1 MIKDILLAV
10 MMVLPFLGSTAHA
23 EMRGSG
29 PFAAWV
35 ARSAD
40 GEYYL
45 LKGFTPRRLSKAD
58 QKVVAQHLD
67 HFILFEADPDSA
79 WMPYTNIKNVK
90 RLPKAE
96 LQGDPIIRVS
106 FPESSLPYGT
116 PMFFDMI
123 FLRGPQKVYSPDT
136 KYMRAAIWTSGKD
149 VPRVVRTFSINRLW
163 DGRFDETEVP
173 ASKPFRRSVNVLLP
187 PGEYRLVVEGIT
199 RHYDDA
205 TGRWFDGRFLLSEPS
220 SLVVTET
227 KDKKR
232 MVTSLYS
239 WLTDGPAEERVRVAR
254 GLVELGEDTRPY
266 ALVLDDL
273 ETGVFDH
280 SGRGQAIG
288 FVSQRPSPDVLRALR
303 TLILRETTD
312 SGIENILSSIPTD
325 NRPDRRPSKITEML
339 IGMMK
344 QKRFVKASHS
354 SLSHVRVC
362 DCVAA
367 WLAGT
372 TNGSGYYA
380 GKSIEERNETFP
392 GIIAEARRKMKQ

>member
-1 MIKDILLAV
+1 MIKDILLAAL
-10 MMVLPFLGSTAHA
+10 MLLPFLGSAAHA
-23 EMRGSG
+23 EMRGRG
-29 PFAAWV
+29 PFVAWV

-40 GEYYL
+40 GEHYL

-58 QKVVAQHLD
+58 QKVAAQHLD
-67 HFILFEADPDSA
+67 RFILFEADPDSA
-79 WMPYTNIKNVK
+79 GMPYSNLKNVK

-96 LQGDPIIRVS
+96 LRGDPIIRVT
-106 FPESSLPYGT
+106 FPKPSVPYGT
-116 PMFFDMI
+116 PMFFDMS

-136 KYMRAAIWTSGKD
+136 KYMRAAIWTSGKN

-163 DGRFDETEVP
+163 GAGFDETDMP

-187 PGEYRLVVEGIT
+187 PGEYRLVVEGVT
-199 RHYDDA
+199 RHYDD
-205 TGRWFDGRFLLSEPS
+205 TTRRWLDGRFLLSEPS

-227 KDKKR
+227 DEKRR

-239 WLTDGPAEERVRVAR
+239 WLTDGPPEERVRVAR
-254 GLVELGEDTRPY
+254 RLVELGEDTRPY

-288 FVSQRPSPDVLRALR
+288 FVSRKPSPDVLRALR
-303 TLILRETTD
+303 TLILRENTD
-312 SGIENILSSIPTD
+312 TGIENILSSIPTD
-325 NRPDRRPSKITEML
+325 NRPSRRPPKITEML

-344 QKRFVKASHS
+344 EKRFVKASHS
-354 SLSHVRVC
+354 SLPHVRVC

-372 TNGSGYYA
+372 TSGSGYYA
-380 GKSIEERNETFP
+380 GKSVEERNKTFP
-392 GIIAEARRKMKQ
+392 GIIAEARRKMKK